1 MCCSIKFT
9 RGEKMKRIGI
19 LTSGGDSSGMNAA
32 IRAIARSA
40 MSAGLEAYGINYG
53 FAGLVAGDIHQLSSI
68 EMDGIIARGGTILY
82 SARFPEFAEEKTQLK
97 GIEQLKKFGIDALVV
112 IGGDGSY
119 HGAERLTQHGFNSV
133 GIPGTI
139 DNDIPGTDFT
149 IGFDTAVNTAVE
161 ALDRINDTATSHQR
175 VFVVEVMGR
184 GAGDI
189 ALWAGVAAGADAI
202 VIPERDYDIQAIAE
216 KIKENRKNGKD
227 HALIVIA
234 EGVMSAADFKKQLD
248 QYGEF
253 DSRAITLGHIQ
264 RGGQPTAKDRVLA
277 SRFGDYAVK
286 LLLEGKGGLAIGI
299 RNNQLVATD
308 IIDTLENHKHIT
320 DVSLQDVNKRLRF

>member
-1 MCCSIKFT
+1 
-9 RGEKMKRIGI
+9 MKRIGI

-308 IIDTLENHKHIT
+308 IIDTLENH
-320 DVSLQDVNKRLRF
+320 

>member
-1 MCCSIKFT
+1 
-9 RGEKMKRIGI
+9 MKRIGI

-53 FAGLVAGDIHQLSSI
+53 FAGLVKGDIHRLNSI

-82 SARFPEFAEEKTQLK
+82 SARFPEFAEEETQLK

-119 HGAERLTQHGFNSV
+119 HGAERLTQHGFNSI

-202 VIPERDYDIQAIAE
+202 VIPEREYDIKAIAE
-216 KIKENRKNGKD
+216 KIKENKKNGKA
-227 HALIVIA
+227 HSLIVLA
-234 EGVMSAADFKKQLD
+234 EGVMSAADFKAKLD
-248 QYGEF
+248 QYGKF

-264 RGGQPTAKDRVLA
+264 RGGRPTAKDRVLA
-277 SRFGDYAVK
+277 SRFGDYAIK

-299 RNNQLVATD
+299 RDNQLVATD
-308 IIDTLENHKHIT
+308 IIDTLENHKHKT
-320 DVSLQDVNKRLRF
+320 DVTLQDVNRRLRF